1 MNKKFNLN
9 KQIKIT
15 LLAAMAFIL
24 MYFDFPLPLFP
35 GFLKID
41 LSDLPALIGA
51 FALGPVEGIAIELL
65 KNILHVLF
73 KGTQTAL
80 VGEMA
85 NFIVGSVLVF
95 ISGYMYKRNKN
106 KSGAIIG
113 LVSGVLVMTAVA
125 ALINYFILIPTYA
138 KVFKLPLE
146 AIIAMGTKLN
156 GNIVDLRSLIIWSIV
171 PFNLLKGILVS
182 LVTLGV
188 YKNVSLLIHK
198 EEVIVKDVR
207 KKKYSK
213 ENV

>member
-51 FALGPVEGIAIELL
+51 FALGPVEGIVIELL

-95 ISGYMYKRNKN
+95 ISGYIYKRNKSR
-106 KSGAIIG
+106 KGAIVG
-113 LVSGVLVMTAVA
+113 LISGVLVMTTVA
-125 ALINYFILIPTYA
+125 SLINYFVLIPTYA
-138 KVFKLPLE
+138 KVFKLPLD
-146 AIIAMGTKLN
+146 AIVGMGTKIN
-156 GNIVDLRSLIIWSIV
+156 GNITDLRSLVIWSVV
-171 PFNLLKGILVS
+171 PFNLLKGIMVS

-198 EEVIVKDVR
+198 EEVVVS
-207 KKKYSK
+207 KKQYSK
-213 ENV
+213 DNI

>member
-51 FALGPVEGIAIELL
+51 FALGPIEGIVIELL

-85 NFIVGSVLVF
+85 NFIVGSILVF
-95 ISGYMYKRNKN
+95 ISGYIYKRNKSR
-106 KSGAIIG
+106 KGAIVG
-113 LVSGVLVMTAVA
+113 LISGVLVMTTVA
-125 ALINYFILIPTYA
+125 SLINYFVLIPTYA
-138 KVFKLPLE
+138 KVFKLPLD
-146 AIIAMGTKLN
+146 AIVGMGTKIN
-156 GNIVDLRSLIIWSIV
+156 GNITDLRSLVIWSVV
-171 PFNLLKGILVS
+171 PFNLLKGIMVS

-198 EEVIVKDVR
+198 EEVVVS
-207 KKKYSK
+207 KKQYSK
-213 ENV
+213 DNI

>member
-1 MNKKFNLN
+1 MNKKVNLN

-51 FALGPVEGIAIELL
+51 FALGPVEGIVIELL

-95 ISGYMYKRNKN
+95 ISGYIYKRNKSR
-106 KSGAIIG
+106 KGAIVALI
-113 LVSGVLVMTAVA
+113 SGVLVMTTVA
-125 ALINYFILIPTYA
+125 SLINYFVLIPTYA
-138 KVFKLPLE
+138 KVFKLPLD
-146 AIIAMGTKLN
+146 AIVGMGTKIN
-156 GNIVDLRSLIIWSIV
+156 GNITDLRSLVIWSVV
-171 PFNLLKGILVS
+171 PFNLLKGIMVS

-198 EEVIVKDVR
+198 EEVVVS
-207 KKKYSK
+207 KKQYSK
-213 ENV
+213 DNI

>member
-1 MNKKFNLN
+1 MNKKVNLN

-51 FALGPVEGIAIELL
+51 FALGPIEGIVIELL

-95 ISGYMYKRNKN
+95 ISGYIYKRNKSR
-106 KSGAIIG
+106 KGAIVG
-113 LVSGVLVMTAVA
+113 LISGVLVMTTVA
-125 ALINYFILIPTYA
+125 SLINYFVLIPTYA
-138 KVFKLPLE
+138 KVFKLPLD
-146 AIIAMGTKLN
+146 AIVGMGTKIN
-156 GNIVDLRSLIIWSIV
+156 GNITDLRSLVIWSVV
-171 PFNLLKGILVS
+171 PFNLLKGIMVS

-198 EEVIVKDVR
+198 EEVVVS
-207 KKKYSK
+207 KKQYSK
-213 ENV
+213 DNI

>member
-51 FALGPVEGIAIELL
+51 FALGPVEGIVIELL

-95 ISGYMYKRNKN
+95 ISGYIYKIN
-106 KSGAIIG
+106 KSRKGAIVG
-113 LVSGVLVMTAVA
+113 LISGVLVMTTVA
-125 ALINYFILIPTYA
+125 SLINYFVLIPTYA
-138 KVFKLPLE
+138 KVFKLPLD
-146 AIIAMGTKLN
+146 AIVGMGTKIN
-156 GNIVDLRSLIIWSIV
+156 GNITDLRSLVIWSVV
-171 PFNLLKGILVS
+171 PFNLLKGIMVS

-198 EEVIVKDVR
+198 EEVVVS
-207 KKKYSK
+207 KKQYSK
-213 ENV
+213 DNI

>member
-51 FALGPVEGIAIELL
+51 FALGPVEGIVIELL

-80 VGEMA
+80 VGEFA

-95 ISGYMYKRNKN
+95 ISGYIYKRNKN
-106 KSGAIIG
+106 KKGAVVG
-113 LVSGVLVMTAVA
+113 LVCGVLAMTTVA
-125 ALINYFILIPTYA
+125 SLINYFVLIPTYA
-138 KVFKLPLE
+138 KVFKLPLDTL
-146 AIIAMGTKLN
+146 IGMGTKLN
-156 GNIVDLRSLIIWSIV
+156 GNIIDLKTFIIWSVV

-188 YKNVSLLIHK
+188 YKNVSSLVHK
-198 EEVIVKDVR
+198 EEVILE
-207 KKKYSK
+207 KKKCSK
-213 ENV
+213 ENI